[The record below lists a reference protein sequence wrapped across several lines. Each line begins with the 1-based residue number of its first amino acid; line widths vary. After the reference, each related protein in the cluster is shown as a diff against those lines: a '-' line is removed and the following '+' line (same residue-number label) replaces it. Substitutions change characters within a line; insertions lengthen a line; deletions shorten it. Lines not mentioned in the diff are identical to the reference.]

1 MKRAITHIGS
11 SIDVPSTSRVPQ
23 PRSGERLQPTA
34 QAVASPASLAGTAE
48 FSHTLEGAKETIAK
62 ETRSW
67 VAPRFSAAIKAV
79 CPSTAL
85 AAEARKTIHVRALR
99 ALILAAA
106 VFLFLAAAP
115 PSPDA
120 RFHDL
125 GHRMM
130 CTCGCGQILL
140 ECNHVGCQSS
150 EKMRNQLMAAIT
162 RGGGDGTGGS
172 SVNNDDLILQGFV
185 QEYGPT
191 VIAAPS
197 TTGFNRVA
205 WIMPFAVLALGI
217 AFAVHTVRTWKNR
230 PEPAL
235 ADGIVIPQQS
245 PELDTLRARARKE
258 TDL

>member
-11 SIDVPSTSRVPQ
+11 PIDVPSTIRFPQ
-23 PRSGERLQPTA
+23 PRSGERLQPSA
-34 QAVASPASLAGTAE
+34 QAVGRQAKRTSPG
-48 FSHTLEGAKETIAK
+48 GAKEP
-62 ETRSW
+62 SFW
-67 VAPRFSAAIKAV
+67 VAQRFSVAIKAV
-79 CPSTAL
+79 SPLKAL
-85 AAEARKTIHVRALR
+85 AAEGRRSTPKRALQ

-106 VFLFLAAAP
+106 VFLFLAAMP
-115 PSPDA
+115 TPDA

-162 RGGGDGTGGS
+162 RGGDGSGGS
-172 SVNNDDLILQGFV
+172 GVNNDDLILQGFV

-191 VIAAPS
+191 VIAAPGA
-197 TTGFNRVA
+197 TGFNRVA

-235 ADGIVIPQQS
+235 ADGIVLPEHS

-258 TDL
+258 TDI